1 MSEKELVLVEQFM
14 RLHWLIPRYVHQ
26 CHKTSDPFVNSY
38 SGQGRVLRLMQRKQK
53 ATQKELAEILGMRSQ
68 SLGELLGKLEKK
80 GYILRSQSKTDK
92 RVVEI
97 TLTELGKTARLEE
110 NNGDCNYEI
119 FSCFSE
125 EEQEQLHDYFSRMIN
140 HLEQLCSAGQVDSV
154 GQARTRRSGRHTEWG
169 EHMHGHIHEHMH
181 DMLHT
186 FNKDELSRQ
195 YQASSEITNGMQYF
209 SDIESE
215 VSSGEQTL
223 ENEYCN
229 GCSNHCP
236 LSQPRCKRGVMMQ
249 QKFLRK

>member
-26 CHKTSDPFVNSY
+26 YHKTSDPFANSY

-68 SLGELLGKLEKK
+68 SLGELLEKKKKK

-97 TLTELGKTARLEE
+97 TLTELGKTARPEV
-110 NNGDCNYEI
+110 NNGEFNYEI
-119 FSCFSE
+119 FSCFSD
-125 EEQEQLHDYFSRMIN
+125 EEQEQLYDYFSRMIA
-140 HLEQLCSAGQVDSV
+140 HLEQLCAAGQVDNNR
-154 GQARTRRSGRHTEWG
+154 QLRARRADRRAEWG
-169 EHMHGHIHEHMH
+169 EHIHGHMHEHMH

-186 FNKDELSRQ
+186 FNTDELSRK
-195 YQASSEITNGMQYF
+195 YQASSEITNGTQYF
-209 SDIESE
+209 SDMESE
-215 VSSGEQTL
+215 VSSEEQTL
-223 ENEYCN
+223 ENEYCS
-229 GCSNHCP
+229 GCGNHCP

-249 QKFLRK
+249 REF

>member
-1 MSEKELVLVEQFM
+1 MNEKEVVLMEQFM

-26 CHKTSDPFVNSY
+26 YHKTSDPFANSY

-97 TLTELGKTARLEE
+97 TLTELGKTARPEV
-110 NNGDCNYEI
+110 NNGEFNYEI
-119 FSCFSE
+119 FSCFSD
-125 EEQEQLHDYFSRMIN
+125 EEQEQLYDYFSRMIA
-140 HLEQLCSAGQVDSV
+140 HLEQLCAAGQVDNNR
-154 GQARTRRSGRHTEWG
+154 QLRARRADRRAEWG
-169 EHMHGHIHEHMH
+169 EHIHGHMH

-186 FNKDELSRQ
+186 FNTDELSRK
-195 YQASSEITNGMQYF
+195 YPTSSEITDETQCF
-209 SDIESE
+209 ADTESE
-215 VSSGEQTL
+215 AFSGERTL
-223 ENEYCN
+223 ENKYCN
-229 GCSNHCP
+229 GCGNHCP

>member
-1 MSEKELVLVEQFM
+1 MNEKEVVLMEQFM

-26 CHKTSDPFVNSY
+26 CHKTSGPFANSY

-80 GYILRSQSKTDK
+80 GYILRSQSRTDK

-97 TLTELGKTARLEE
+97 TLTELGKTAKPEAD
-110 NNGDCNYEI
+110 NGDFNYEI
-119 FSCFSE
+119 FSCFSD
-125 EEQEQLHDYFSRMIN
+125 EEQEKLYDYFSRMIV
-140 HLEQLCSAGQVDSV
+140 HLEQLCAAGQVDSN
-154 GQARTRRSGRHTEWG
+154 GQVRTRRADRHAEWG
-169 EHMHGHIHEHMH
+169 EHIHGHIHGHIH

-186 FNKDELSRQ
+186 FSTNEPNGQ
-195 YQASSEITNGMQYF
+195 YQASTEIANETQCFSEMG
-209 SDIESE
+209 SE
-215 VSSGEQTL
+215 VFSEEQTS

-229 GCSNHCP
+229 GCRKRCP

-249 QKFLRK
+249 REF

>member
-1 MSEKELVLVEQFM
+1 MNEKEVVLMEQFM

-26 CHKTSDPFVNSY
+26 CHKTSDPFANSY

-97 TLTELGKTARLEE
+97 TLTELGKTARPEV
-110 NNGDCNYEI
+110 NNGEFNYEI
-119 FSCFSE
+119 FSCFSD
-125 EEQEQLHDYFSRMIN
+125 EEQEQLYDYFSRMIA
-140 HLEQLCSAGQVDSV
+140 HLEQLCAAGQVDNNR
-154 GQARTRRSGRHTEWG
+154 QLRARRADRRAEWG
-169 EHMHGHIHEHMH
+169 EHIHEHMH

-186 FNKDELSRQ
+186 FNTDELSRK
-195 YQASSEITNGMQYF
+195 YPTSSEITDETQCF
-209 SDIESE
+209 ADTESE
-215 VSSGEQTL
+215 AFSGERTL
-223 ENEYCN
+223 ENKYCN
-229 GCSNHCP
+229 GCGNHCP

-249 QKFLRK
+249 REF

>member
-26 CHKTSDPFVNSY
+26 YHKTSAPFANSY

-97 TLTELGKTARLEE
+97 TLTELGKTARPEV
-110 NNGDCNYEI
+110 NNGEFNYEI
-119 FSCFSE
+119 FSCFSD
-125 EEQEQLHDYFSRMIN
+125 EEQEQLYDYFSRMIA
-140 HLEQLCSAGQVDSV
+140 HLEQLCAAGQVDNNR
-154 GQARTRRSGRHTEWG
+154 QLRARRADRRAEWG
-169 EHMHGHIHEHMH
+169 EHIHEHMH

-186 FNKDELSRQ
+186 FNTDELSRK
-195 YQASSEITNGMQYF
+195 YPTSSEITDETQCF
-209 SDIESE
+209 ADTESE
-215 VSSGEQTL
+215 AFSGERTL
-223 ENEYCN
+223 ENKYCN
-229 GCSNHCP
+229 GCGNHCP